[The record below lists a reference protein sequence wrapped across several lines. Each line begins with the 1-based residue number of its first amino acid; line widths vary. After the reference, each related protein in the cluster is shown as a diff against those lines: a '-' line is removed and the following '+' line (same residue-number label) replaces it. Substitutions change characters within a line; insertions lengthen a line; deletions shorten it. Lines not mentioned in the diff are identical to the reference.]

1 MKKLISITFLLIAP
15 FILLA
20 QVSKYEG
27 KYKAISF
34 SLFGAEKMRSNFEVS
49 MDGTIKGDLRI
60 GENEEQIFENLK
72 GSTNEKGKFE
82 AQQILTDGTIL
93 SIKGNLPLPDQT
105 GTISFTQ
112 KTIRKGGGKKSVS
125 ESGTSGFIARLPND
139 QLASVPEIMI
149 KDNGRTY
156 LVFSNTNILFT
167 KEWQPDTTNFSITSY
182 ETKTFKVIEIKESA
196 GDTLRRF
203 RFALTE
209 EEGKKIWLAEEG
221 FSTSYWEKKGAE
233 IKNFMYKQS
242 GKIELVSENSK
253 EIVFKISNLQLM
265 KTENKEVVRIDGYIH
280 ALKTQ

>member
-1 MKKLISITFLLIAP
+1 MKKFISITFLLIAP

-34 SLFGAEKMRSNFEVS
+34 SLFGAEKMKSNFEVS

-125 ESGTSGFIARLPND
+125 ESGTSGFIARL
-139 QLASVPEIMI
+139 VPEIKI
-149 KDNGRTY
+149 EDIGRTH
-156 LVFSNTNILFT
+156 LVFGNTNILFT
-167 KEWQPDTTNFSITSY
+167 KDWQPDTTKFSITSH
-182 ETKTFKVIEIKESA
+182 ETKTFKTIEINESV
-196 GDTLRRF
+196 GDTSRRF

-209 EEGKKIWLAEEG
+209 TEGKKIWLAEER
-221 FSTSYWEKKGAE
+221 FNASYKEKKGAE
-233 IKNFMYKQS
+233 IKNFLQTQS
-242 GKIELVSENSK
+242 GKIELVSENNK
-253 EIVFKISNLQLM
+253 EIVFKISNVQLRLIG
-265 KTENKEVVRIDGYIH
+265 TNEEVSINGYIY

>member
-1 MKKLISITFLLIAP
+1 MKKFISITFLLIAP

-34 SLFGAEKMRSNFEVS
+34 SLFGAEKMKSNFEVS

-93 SIKGNLPLPDQT
+93 SIKGNLPLPDKT

-112 KTIRKGGGKKSVS
+112 KTIKKGGGKKTVS
-125 ESGTSGFIARLPND
+125 ESGTSGFIARL
-139 QLASVPEIMI
+139 VPEIKI
-149 KDNGRTY
+149 EDIGRTH
-156 LVFSNTNILFT
+156 LVFGNTNILFT
-167 KEWQPDTTNFSITSY
+167 KDWQPDTTKFSITSH
-182 ETKTFKVIEIKESA
+182 ETKTFKTIEINESV
-196 GDTLRRF
+196 GDTSRRF

-209 EEGKKIWLAEEG
+209 TEGKKIWLAEER
-221 FSTSYWEKKGAE
+221 FNASYKEKKGAE
-233 IKNFMYKQS
+233 IKNFLQTQS
-242 GKIELVSENSK
+242 GKIELVSENNK
-253 EIVFKISNLQLM
+253 EIVFKISNVQLRLIG
-265 KTENKEVVRIDGYIH
+265 TSEEVSINGYIY

>member
-1 MKKLISITFLLIAP
+1 MKKFISITFLLIAP

-125 ESGTSGFIARLPND
+125 ESGTSGFIARLPKD
-139 QLASVPEIMI
+139 QSAPVPEIMI
-149 KDNGRTY
+149 KDNGRTH
-156 LVFSNTNILFT
+156 LVFGNTNILFT
-167 KEWQPDTTNFSITSY
+167 KDWQPDTTKFSITNH
-182 ETKTFKVIEIKESA
+182 ETKTFKTIEINESV
-196 GDTLRRF
+196 GDTSRRF

-209 EEGKKIWLAEEG
+209 KEGKKIWLEEER
-221 FSTSYWEKKGAE
+221 FNASYKEKKGAE
-233 IKNFMYKQS
+233 IKNFLQTQS
-242 GKIELVSENSK
+242 GKIELVSENNK
-253 EIVFKISNLQLM
+253 EIVFKISNVQLRLIGT
-265 KTENKEVVRIDGYIH
+265 TEEVSINGYIY